1 MTTMRKSEARNRA
14 RDEAKARVDCAQLAA
29 ALGMQQ
35 RGKGYWV
42 CPRCQNPSEREGK
55 LGTPKD
61 GGWKCHSCSRK
72 GPEVKGDQVNLV
84 MHVEGVGLYEAI
96 NRLCSIA
103 CVPIEGGPQQFSD
116 EDAQILANIQANAQR
131 QQASAEPEFDAA
143 TWWQSHAVNAAPAL
157 ALLSA
162 RGIRHAD
169 TRTPFVLVTPTA
181 RAQLPGK
188 HQPWLRRVVGD
199 ITATPTRNMAT
210 GVVEGLHLRAI
221 EPQADKDDKRHN
233 VNKMDDG
240 KTPRGFGVM
249 TNLVAAHTVL
259 LCEGTLDT
267 LACEALVHG
276 VDGVAV
282 VGANGA
288 AQLPKLAEYL
298 AKAKPSARVVVC
310 WHLDRK
316 ETGKQQA
323 DKACAAHPN
332 AIGLRWGDIRNALP
346 PVRARFDAMR
356 AQWKQDEGEGFDV
369 CDILTTM
376 HNART
381 PITTMHGHLVQ
392 TRFAFAAACG
402 LQRGTD
408 GPPQ

>member
-169 TRTPFVLVTPTA
+169 TRTPFVIVTPAA
-181 RAQLPGK
+181 RAQLHGK
-188 HQPWLRRVVGD
+188 HQPWLQRVTGD
-199 ITATPTRNMAT
+199 VAAAPMCNVAT
-210 GVVEGLHLRAI
+210 GDVEGLHLRAI
-221 EPQADKDDKRHN
+221 ERQADTGDKRRTANAMTDEH
-233 VNKMDDG
+233 G
-240 KTPRGFGVM
+240 TPRGFGVM
-249 TNLVAAHTVL
+249 TDLDDAHTVM
-259 LCEGTLDT
+259 LCEGVLDV
-267 LACEALVHG
+267 LACEALLYG
-276 VDGVAV
+276 VEGVAV
-282 VGANGA
+282 VGGNGA
-288 AQLPKLAEYL
+288 GQLPDLAAYL
-298 AKAKPSARVVVC
+298 AKAKPHARVVVC
-310 WHLDRK
+310 YHLDD
-316 ETGKQQA
+316 TGT
-323 DKACAAHPN
+323 KAATAVREHIPS
-332 AIGLRWGDIRNALP
+332 AYKLKWGALAKMLP
-346 PVRARFDAMR
+346 PVAAMLER
-356 AQWKQDEGEGFDV
+356 RGLTDGVDV
-369 CDILTTM
+369 CDILTAM

-381 PITTMHGHLVQ
+381 PITIMHGYLSQ
-392 TRFAFAAACG
+392 TRHAFALAVG
-402 LQRGTD
+402 IPDTD
-408 GPPQ
+408 SWEPPR